1 MELDKDFKEFLQ
13 LLNQNKV
20 EYLVVG
26 GYAVAFHGYPRYTG
40 DFDVWIKP
48 LGENAN
54 SLIKVIDIF
63 GFETVGLQNLNF
75 EAETIAFHL
84 GTPPI
89 RIDIMNQISGV
100 KFNECYPKRIETE
113 VDGVNI
119 KYIGLEDLIRNKQ
132 ASGRLKDLNDLEH
145 LQ

>member
-13 LLNQNKV
+13 LLNQNEV
-20 EYLVVG
+20 EYIVVG

-40 DFDVWIKP
+40 DFDVWIRP
-48 LGENAN
+48 LSENASN
-54 SLIKVIDIF
+54 LISAIDAF

-75 EAETIAFHL
+75 ETETIAFHL
-84 GTPPI
+84 GTPPM

-100 KFNECYPKRIETE
+100 KFDECYLKRIETE
-113 VDGVNI
+113 ISGVEI
-119 KYIGLEDLIRNKQ
+119 KYICLEDLIKNKQ

-145 LQ
+145 LR